1 MEQNMTVS
9 GEMINETAKEHFLG
23 WMGPT
28 MRETLEMTRCM
39 ERALSCGRAS
49 QATLANGDTTRK
61 TVKVK

>member
-1 MEQNMTVS
+1 MTAS

-39 ERALSCGRAS
+39 ERALSCGRANP
-49 QATLANGDTTRK
+49 ATLANGDTT
-61 TVKVK
+61 